1 VTFKNNVSSILLVL
15 GFTAESENVFRL
27 SIGNLVDTEPFIS
40 GTNETRKML
49 LNILN
54 IY

>member
-1 VTFKNNVSSILLVL
+1 VTFKDNVSSVLLVL
-15 GFTAESENVFRL
+15 GLTAESEDILRL

-40 GTNETRKML
+40 GTNETRKVL